1 MEDRTRLGCS
11 LQEAYEVEV
20 IMSMTIWINLN
31 FRLQEMDRIEYD
43 SSRCDVY

>member
-1 MEDRTRLGCS
+1 MEDRTRSDCS

-20 IMSMTIWINLN
+20 IMSMTWINLN